1 MLLKFKHIIVINSN
15 IYLMTIINHKT
26 ALEILEI
33 NLKKGEKLNLKYLK
47 KQYHKLALENHPDKN
62 ENSFESTEKFKQI
75 NESYNLLK
83 REISFI
89 NDFDENES
97 EEENDLNDRYTYVN
111 ILKVFINN
119 FIKDNFKNQDKCNYK
134 ELINNI
140 ISDIVGGCKKISLKL
155 FEKLDKETALEI
167 YNFLSKYKIILHIH
181 QDTIDEVKKII
192 MEKYINDQIY
202 ILNPSIDDILDNN
215 IYKLDICGNIYY
227 VPLWHDE
234 VYFDN
239 KLKNENSEII
249 VRCIPQLPK
258 NVIID
263 ENNNIIINVDI
274 SFTFSLFDEE
284 KIMIKLGK
292 KLLEI
297 KINDLFIKRFQTYYF
312 YNQGITEIDP
322 NNLYMMGKKSHVICN
337 IFFTR

>member
-1 MLLKFKHIIVINSN
+1 
-15 IYLMTIINHKT
+15 MTTINHKT

-33 NLKKGEKLNLKYLK
+33 TLKKGEKLDLKYLK

-62 ENSFESTEKFKQI
+62 DNSFESTEKFKQI

-89 NDFDENES
+89 NNFEDDES
-97 EEENDLNDRYTYVN
+97 EPESENDLNDKYTYVN

-119 FIKDNFKNQDKCNYK
+119 FVQESLKNPNNCNYK

-140 ISDIVGGCKKISLKL
+140 ISDIVSGCKKISLKL
-155 FEKLDKETALEI
+155 FEKLDKDSALEI

-202 ILNPSIDDILDNN
+202 ILNPSIDDLLDNN

-239 KLKNENSEII
+239 NVKNDKSCDDEKSEII
-249 VRCIPQLPK
+249 VKCIPQLP
-258 NVIID
+258 NNITID
-263 ENNNIIINVDI
+263 ENNNIIVNVDI
-274 SFTFSLFDEE
+274 SFTFSLFNEE
-284 KIMIKLGK
+284 RIMIKLGK
-292 KLLEI
+292 KSFDI
-297 KINDLFIKRFQTYYF
+297 KINELYLKRFQTYYF
-312 YNQGITEIDP
+312 YNQGITEIDSS
-322 NNLYMMGKKSHVICN
+322 NLYLMGKKSHIICN

>member
-1 MLLKFKHIIVINSN
+1 
-15 IYLMTIINHKT
+15 MTIINHKT

-62 ENSFESTEKFKQI
+62 DNSFESTEKFKQI

-89 NDFDENES
+89 NNIECDENEN
-97 EEENDLNDRYTYVN
+97 ENDINDKYTYVN
-111 ILKVFINN
+111 ILNLFINS
-119 FIKDNFKNQDKCNYK
+119 FIQENFKNQDKFNYK

-140 ISDIVGGCKKISLKL
+140 ISDIVSGCKKISLKL
-155 FEKLDKETALEI
+155 FERLDKETAIEI

-181 QDTIDEVKKII
+181 QDTIDQVKKII
-192 MEKYINDQIY
+192 TEKYINDQIY

-239 KLKNENSEII
+239 KLNDEKSEII
-249 VRCIPQLPK
+249 VKCIPQLPD

-263 ENNNIIINVDI
+263 DNNNIIVTIDI
-274 SFTFSLFDEE
+274 SFTFSLFDQE
-284 KIMIKLGK
+284 KIMIKIGK
-292 KLLEI
+292 KSLDI
-297 KINDLFIKRFQTYYF
+297 KINELYIKRFQTYYF
-312 YNQGITEIDP
+312 YNQGITEIDS
-322 NNLYMMGKKSHVICN
+322 NNLYMMGKKSHIICN
-337 IFFTR
+337 IFFR